1 MLKVSAAHFR
11 PSTTCTRGI
20 DAHAQLFVVHYVF
33 VCYFSFCSLQTLFED
48 PDLPGAPA
56 LPRGFDLQEFAR
68 QVEAEQQEKA
78 KRKRGLFGG
87 S

>member
-1 MLKVSAAHFR
+1 MLS
-11 PSTTCTRGI
+11 CL
-20 DAHAQLFVVHYVF
+20 LFV
-33 VCYFSFCSLQTLFED
+33 LQTLFED
-48 PDLPGAPA
+48 PDLPGQPA

-78 KRKRGLFGG
+78 KRKRGLFG